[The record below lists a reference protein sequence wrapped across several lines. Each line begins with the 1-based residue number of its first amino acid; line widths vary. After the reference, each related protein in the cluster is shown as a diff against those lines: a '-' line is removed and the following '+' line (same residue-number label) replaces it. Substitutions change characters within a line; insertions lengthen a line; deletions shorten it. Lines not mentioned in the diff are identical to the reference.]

1 MQGTNEPAT
10 WRGPKNSPRGG
21 NWKQLS
27 HQTAHPKPH
36 PWPVFLQGR
45 KQGERRENLT
55 VLLAKKPQKPTLNL
69 HTILRHGWE
78 AGLSTVEDNSILV
91 GSLNSWYLPKIQSHK
106 RLCYTRSQASYFFF
120 LPPVPW
126 ADMGAFLCMMRPRG
140 KSWEPPTHLKC
151 RGRFFDVQ
159 SFSLGPWSLWLLP
172 QAVLYLLLVALWFTL
187 HMHPEPEN
195 QRMLVLTQMTDSS
208 NDTVM
213 QPCL

>member
-1 MQGTNEPAT
+1 MGALSPLSLRPYGEGQRLPQADPEVPPNWRAADCNVPNQEQPEITATMQGTNEPAT

-91 GSLNSWYLPKIQSHK
+91 GSLNSWYLSKIQSHK

-140 KSWEPPTHLKC
+140 KS
-151 RGRFFDVQ
+151 
-159 SFSLGPWSLWLLP
+159 
-172 QAVLYLLLVALWFTL
+172 
-187 HMHPEPEN
+187 
-195 QRMLVLTQMTDSS
+195 
-208 NDTVM
+208 
-213 QPCL
+213 